1 VADDV
6 DEDVDVDAVAG
17 AVAAAVAV
25 AIADA
30 VVCLAYSVNREEA
43 LELQLEVDAL
53 MKSFLGCSCVGDGNC
68 DWCCCC
74 CCSCS

>member
-1 VADDV
+1 
-6 DEDVDVDAVAG
+6 VDVDAVAG
-17 AVAAAVAV
+17 CTVAAVADAAAV

-68 DWCCCC
+68 D
-74 CCSCS
+74 